1 MFAQRLRQLF
11 PSTIVLFAL
20 ASVLTGCA
28 MTQPRTVEEDRDIK
42 KVAIVSLLEEKTPVS
57 HFGLTVFNND
67 HKVVDQ
73 KGELN
78 RTALRVVE
86 QRLQAARPQWSIV
99 AIPSDAALAA
109 KLNDSIPWVSFTNR
123 IKPELQAIARDTGAD
138 LVFVMLDTTSDT
150 THTRGMGIRT
160 RTMNKDNVGTAM
172 VHARIMLALLDK
184 NGEEIRRAGGPDGT
198 VPAAEIGLNYDLS
211 SLQDP
216 AVEQRAAAAIRR
228 QLETTLIQAATS
240 MGY

>member
-28 MTQPRTVEEDRDIK
+28 MTQPRTVAEDRDIK

-123 IKPELQAIARDTGAD
+123 IKPELQAIARD
-138 LVFVMLDTTSDT
+138 VLD
-150 THTRGMGIRT
+150 G
-160 RTMNKDNVGTAM
+160 
-172 VHARIMLALLDK
+172 
-184 NGEEIRRAGGPDGT
+184 
-198 VPAAEIGLNYDLS
+198 
-211 SLQDP
+211 
-216 AVEQRAAAAIRR
+216 
-228 QLETTLIQAATS
+228 
-240 MGY
+240 